1 MGLAQIGEFSFV
13 LVQAARREGYIGQDV
28 YQATLATSLITILL
42 NATLVQLVA
51 RRIGAFRAARGPV
64 DAASPTHAL
73 AGHVIL
79 CGYGRVGSAVAEAL
93 ETFGIRYVVIE
104 TDPDIVRG
112 LRTRGIPSLFGDASH
127 ARLLHTA
134 GAEHAALAVVALPE
148 LDRVRLAVRNLR
160 QASPSLPILARSQDR
175 AHHTRLREAGASE
188 VIQPELEAASTLIR
202 HALRRLD
209 LPRDRVLAYLEQYRE
224 AMEAGEPSPQGQA
237 ENLPTLREVLLERG
251 PLTDRTLHDARVRER
266 FGVSVVGI
274 VRADGTRESHPSAD
288 TVLRE
293 GDRVRLFGLAEQ
305 LDTLLA
311 YAQGE

>member
-1 MGLAQIGEFSFV
+1 M
-13 LVQAARREGYIGQDV
+13 
-28 YQATLATSLITILL
+28 
-42 NATLVQLVA
+42 
-51 RRIGAFRAARGPV
+51 
-64 DAASPTHAL
+64 
-73 AGHVIL
+73 IL

-93 ETFGIRYVVIE
+93 ETFGVRYVVIE

-148 LDRVRLAVRNLR
+148 LDRVRLTVRKLR
-160 QASPSLPILARSQDR
+160 QANPSLPILARSQDR

-209 LPRDRVLAYLEQYRE
+209 LPRERVLAYLEQYRE
-224 AMEAGEPSPQGQA
+224 AMEAGRTEPARPRRRACPRCARWCSSA
-237 ENLPTLREVLLERG
+237 ARSSTARCTTRG
-251 PLTDRTLHDARVRER
+251 SASGSACRWSA
-266 FGVSVVGI
+266 I

-311 YAQGE
+311 YARGASERVSCPSRSRRSVSDGGVAAADAEGLPGDPRGQIRGEERDRGRDVPRTPQALDRVAL

>member
-1 MGLAQIGEFSFV
+1 
-13 LVQAARREGYIGQDV
+13 
-28 YQATLATSLITILL
+28 
-42 NATLVQLVA
+42 
-51 RRIGAFRAARGPV
+51 
-64 DAASPTHAL
+64 
-73 AGHVIL
+73 
-79 CGYGRVGSAVAEAL
+79 
-93 ETFGIRYVVIE
+93 
-104 TDPDIVRG
+104 
-112 LRTRGIPSLFGDASH
+112 
-127 ARLLHTA
+127 
-134 GAEHAALAVVALPE
+134 
-148 LDRVRLAVRNLR
+148 VRLAVRKLR
-160 QASPSLPILARSQDR
+160 QANPSLPILARSQDR

-224 AMEAGEPSPQGQA
+224 AMEAGQPSPRGQA
-237 ENLPTLREVLLERG
+237 ENLPTLREVVLDRG
-251 PLTDRTLHDARVRER
+251 PLIDRTLHDARVRER

-311 YAQGE
+311 YAQGP